1 MKHFAFCIR
10 FRIVCVFSVVGLIL
24 FFSGCT
30 EKKTLSDR
38 KFARFYAKKSL
49 LTRHFGN
56 HKDSLDTYMAGLYL
70 EENVSPEQIK
80 AYIEGKEKEPEQ
92 WEKTQKLIVEELGR
106 LEPAAPPKERKDE
119 KGP

>member
-1 MKHFAFCIR
+1 
-10 FRIVCVFSVVGLIL
+10 VFSVVAFVLL
-24 FFSGCT
+24 SSGCT
-30 EKKTLSDR
+30 EKKNLSDR

-49 LTRHFGN
+49 LTQYYGN
-56 HKDSLDTYMAGLYL
+56 QKDSLDTYMAGLYL

-80 AYIEGKEKEPEQ
+80 AYIEEKEKEPEQ

-106 LEPAAPPKERKDE
+106 LEPAAARKTPKDE